1 MLRWLGNALASSIGR
16 KIVMGATGLLLVGF
30 LVEHLAGNLELYR
43 GADGAAFDEYVAF
56 MQSFGPLLTV
66 AEIGLALLFLC
77 HIYLGLRLTLEN
89 RQARKQGY
97 VVRNDHGA
105 RTFASASMHVTG
117 ALLLAYLIKH
127 LYDFRFDAGFFDDP
141 SGTVAATLSRP
152 AHGLPYLAAAIV
164 LGVHLRHGFRSAFQ
178 SIGVSHPRLDGLL
191 EKIGLVVA
199 ALFALGFASFPIY
212 FMLFWSP
219 GE

>member
-16 KIVMGATGLLLVGF
+16 KIVMGATGLLLVVF

-43 GADGAAFDEYVAF
+43 DADGAAFDEYVAF
-56 MQSFGPLLTV
+56 MKGFGPLLTV
-66 AEIGLALLFLC
+66 AEVGLALLFLC

-89 RQARKQGY
+89 RQARKHGY

-117 ALLLAYLIKH
+117 ALLLAYLLKH
-127 LYDFRFDAGFFDDP
+127 LYDFRLDGGFFEDP
-141 SGTVAATLSRP
+141 AGTVATTLSRP
-152 AHGLPYLAAAIV
+152 AHGLPYLLAAVV

-191 EKIGLVVA
+191 EKAGLVVA
-199 ALFALGFASFPIY
+199 ALFALGFASFPLY
-212 FMLFWSP
+212 YMLFWSP